1 MHSTGNE
8 YALRT
13 LEFVERVGRLEDY
26 SSICK
31 EIEQELLWYGLTSV
45 SIMKIPGPM
54 CSLEDSMFMNTRPSE
69 YLDHYVENNYIVKD
83 PVVTELSLTEKSYTW
98 NDIRQKRI
106 LNKKQKYIMDEGRD
120 FEATDGL
127 IVPIHTLSGEVSIFS
142 PCGENPN
149 LSDRARCSLELIGM
163 YSYESLKRAVIKK
176 KKTEII
182 HEPLTPR
189 EREVMLWVASGKTDD
204 EIADILTISTT
215 TVASHVQNSKRKLNT
230 FKRTY
235 AVVQAIKLG
244 EISL

>member
-1 MHSTGNE
+1 MQSTENK
-8 YALRT
+8 YAVRT
-13 LEFVERVGRLEDY
+13 LEFVERVGRLERY

-31 EIEQELLWYGLTSV
+31 EIEQEILWYGLTSV
-45 SIMKIPGPM
+45 SILKIPGPM
-54 CSLEDSMFMNTRPSE
+54 STLEESMLLNTRPSE
-69 YLDHYVENNYIVKD
+69 YLDLYVKNNYVIKD
-83 PVVTELSLTEKSYTW
+83 PVITELSQTEKSYTW
-98 NDIRQKRI
+98 SDIRKKRA
-106 LNKKQKYIMDEGRD
+106 LNKMQKYILDEGRD

-127 IVPIHTLSGEVSIFS
+127 VIPIHNLSGEISIFS
-142 PCGENPN
+142 ACGDNPN
-149 LSDRARCSLELIGM
+149 LSNRARSSLELIGM

-176 KKTEII
+176 KKSEIVR
-182 HEPLTPR
+182 EPLTPR

-204 EIADILTISTT
+204 EIAEILNISTT